1 MSYAFCDFLWDFS
14 RIYKIPIDKLL
25 DETKIE
31 EEPSGYIL
39 EYGET
44 GTRIQ
49 TADKK
54 YEYRWCES
62 SFEDKGV
69 QQEYMEEAFDFI
81 QKIRPGPLRHIKI
94 CPTWRDHFR
103 GIIPRKCNVLSLG
116 TDASMYTD
124 YDMETVPD
132 CGKLD
137 IAALLQCIDFQKGLA
152 LNGPKVLKTA
162 HSKILSIDWLRV
174 ANCRWM
180 RASHLE
186 SFRNKCIYLSDVKF
200 TEKEVNEFLWNF
212 KEGFGNENLEVMTL
226 KRKEGEWWNRKEV
239 LDQLNV
245 RHVDEQKYS
254 LRGIDPDILNF
265 AMFLPLD
272 CGSSFDD
279 KDSAFFDSLTL
290 PSSPSYM
297 PPAYHPP
304 TIDNILIT
312 NAHVFQRDDGVWVT
326 VDVQKNEIRIF
337 VWSSKLPKKQAWQE
351 ENRRS
356 VD

>member
-69 QQEYMEEAFDFI
+69 QQEYMEEAYDFI
-81 QKIRPGPLRHIKI
+81 QKSDPDLSVTSKSARHGEIVFEVSSRESI
-94 CPTWRDHFR
+94 
-103 GIIPRKCNVLSLG
+103 
-116 TDASMYTD
+116 
-124 YDMETVPD
+124 VPD

-174 ANCRWM
+174 ANCQWM
-180 RASHLE
+180 RASHLD

-200 TEKEVNEFLWNF
+200 TEKEVNDFLWNF
-212 KEGFGNENLEVMTL
+212 KERFGNENLEVMTL

-245 RHVDEQKYS
+245 RHVDQQEYS

-297 PPAYHPP
+297 LPAYHPP

-312 NAHVFQRDDGVWVT
+312 NAHVFQRDDGVRVT
-326 VDVQKNEIRIF
+326 VHVQKNEIRIF
-337 VWSSKLPKKQAWQE
+337 VWSSKLPKKQTWQE